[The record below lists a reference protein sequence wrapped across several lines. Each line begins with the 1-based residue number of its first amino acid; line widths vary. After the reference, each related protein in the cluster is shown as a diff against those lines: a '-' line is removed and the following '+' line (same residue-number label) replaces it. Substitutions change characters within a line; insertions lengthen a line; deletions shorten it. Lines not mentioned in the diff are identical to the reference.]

1 MTYKDRVGTGAHA
14 TGLKLLH
21 LKVAGALFCLTFVL
35 SASAVAGSIV
45 VVYPRPENQSDT
57 RATYPARVLEM
68 ALRRVGKDY
77 IVKPSDVSML
87 QGRALVQLRVN
98 ENINVLWTTPSIARE
113 GGLARIP
120 IPLDKGLIGWRLL
133 LLRRQKLD
141 EFAHLHLPDEL
152 QARMAGQGHDWPDT
166 EILRT
171 NGFKVDGVVGY
182 ESLFRVLSQ
191 GSIDYFPRSV
201 MEIWAEADTHKA
213 QDIVIEPSI
222 VLHYPNAFYF
232 YVNKSNVVLAADIE
246 AGMEKMITDGSL
258 DKLFHQTFDDS
269 LSKAKLQTR
278 RVVELHNPL
287 FPDDP
292 SAHRAELW
300 FHP

>member
-1 MTYKDRVGTGAHA
+1 MQLKFSHPKGA
-14 TGLKLLH
+14 L
-21 LKVAGALFCLTFVL
+21 ALFCLTFVL
-35 SASAVAGSIV
+35 SATAVANSIV
-45 VVYPRPENQSDT
+45 VVYPRAEDQSDA
-57 RATYPARVLEM
+57 RAIYPVKVLEM
-68 ALRRVGKDY
+68 ALRHVGKDY
-77 IVKPSDVSML
+77 VVKPSDVAML
-87 QGRALVQLRVN
+87 QGRALTQLRVN
-98 ENINVLWTTPSIARE
+98 KNIDVLWTVPSAARE
-113 GGLARIP
+113 GGLVRIP

-133 LLRRQKLD
+133 LLRRQNLD
-141 EFAHLHLPDEL
+141 EFAHLRLPGEL
-152 QARMAGQGHDWPDT
+152 QMRMAGQGHDWPDI

-182 ESLFRVLSQ
+182 ESLFKTLAQ

-222 VLHYPNAFYF
+222 VLHYQNAFYF
-232 YVNKSNVVLAADIE
+232 YVNKSNAVLAADIE
-246 AGMEKMITDGSL
+246 AGMEKIIADGTL

-269 LSKAKLQTR
+269 LGKAKLHTR
-278 RVVELHNPL
+278 RVVELRNPL